1 LKTYLADLHIHSA
14 LSPCAADEM
23 TPPAIVAAAEERGLA
38 MIAICDHNAAANTAA
53 VLLAGEERIAV
64 LAGMEVTTAEEI
76 HVLGIFPGPIS
87 ALAAADEVLET
98 LPIGDAAYYRRF
110 GQQRV
115 MNAAGRLTGYEDR
128 MLAVATKLDLTS
140 TVELIHRHS
149 GVAIAAHVNR
159 PSFSVLS
166 QLGVFPSAAGFDG
179 VEVFAPCGGP
189 ERDPEVAPGSSVR
202 TRTAAARR
210 NGGAALHARPGSG
223 VRDRHVDPR
232 PAPYSEYGLPVV
244 SSSDAHFLGDIAR
257 ARTALVMKEPSFD
270 EFVLALHGEG
280 GRGVRCA

>member
-1 LKTYLADLHIHSA
+1 MRLWAADLHVHTA

-23 TPPAIVAAAEERGLA
+23 TPPAIVQAALERELS
-38 MIAICDHNAAANTAA
+38 MIAICDHNAAANTGA
-53 VLLAGEERIAV
+53 VLLAGEERVVV
-64 LAGMEVTTAEEI
+64 LAGMEITTAEEI

-98 LPIGDAAYYRRF
+98 LPVGDAAYYRRF

-115 MNAAGRLTGYEDR
+115 MNAEGRLTGYEDR
-128 MLAVATKLDLTS
+128 MLAVATKLDLAAAL
-140 TVELIHRHS
+140 ELIHRHN

-166 QLGVFPSAAGFDG
+166 QLGVFPRAAGFDG
-179 VEVFAPCGGP
+179 VEIFAPCGGP
-189 ERDPEVAPGSSVR
+189 ERDPEVAPDSSVR
-202 TRTAAARR
+202 NRGAAPRH

-223 VRDRHVDPR
+223 VRDRHADPVA
-232 PAPYSEYGLPVV
+232 APYSEYGLPVV

-257 ARTALVMKEPSFD
+257 AQTALVMKEPSFD
-270 EFVLALHGEG
+270 EFVLALRGEG